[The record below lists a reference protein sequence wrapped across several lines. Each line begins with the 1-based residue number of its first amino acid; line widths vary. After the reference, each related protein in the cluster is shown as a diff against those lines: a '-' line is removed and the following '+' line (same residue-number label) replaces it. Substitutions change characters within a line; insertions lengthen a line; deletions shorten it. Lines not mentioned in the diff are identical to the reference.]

1 VLTPVATILAELARV
16 LNAAGTPF
24 YVFGAQAVAAAGVP
38 RFTDDI
44 DITARVDRDEVPSLI
59 TSLRSA
65 GFDLRDVGDTT
76 TFIAQTRVIPMMH
89 AASNT
94 PIDVVLAGPG
104 LEEEIL
110 GRVIMRAVAGV
121 PIPFVAT
128 NDLIA
133 LKLLAGREKDLEDV
147 RALLRAK
154 PPDLAVDE
162 ARRRVGE
169 LGALLDDSTLLATFD
184 KLVAKK

>member
-16 LNAAGTPF
+16 LNGAGVPF

-44 DITARVDRDEVPSLI
+44 DITVRVDRDSVPSLI
-59 TSLRSA
+59 ASLESA
-65 GFDLRDVGDTT
+65 GFSLRDVGDTA

-110 GRVIMRAVAGV
+110 GRVTMRRLDGV
-121 PIPFVAT
+121 PIPFIAT

-147 RALLRAK
+147 RSLLRAA
-154 PPDLAVDE
+154 PADLSVDE
-162 ARRRVGE
+162 ARQRVGD
-169 LGALLDDSTLLATFD
+169 LGALLDDSMLLATFN